1 MTINEKVAELRAK
14 MIAKGLDAYI
24 IPSTDPHISEYV
36 AERWKSKTWI
46 SGFTGSVATF
56 VITKDK
62 SGLWVDSRYW
72 LQSEEELKGT
82 EIEVFKLGM
91 DGVPNFT
98 DWLVKQLTVSNTVG
112 YDGMCIPRGMDK
124 QWRALFNYWNIN
136 VNSDYDLLEE
146 IWEARPAIPREPIFT
161 QKLEYA
167 GVSREDKINNVRKQM
182 KDKGVDVHIIATLDD
197 NCWLFN
203 IRGRDVT
210 YNPVAYCYSII
221 THENAELYIY
231 EDKVND
237 EVRAELTNSGIIIKN
252 YDDIFSSVQN
262 IEVGKKVYVDP
273 ARINAGLSNMIPAAC
288 QVVEGMNLSTM
299 MKAVKNETE
308 LNGVRTAMQRDC
320 IAMVKFQYWL
330 ENNIETEEISE
341 LSAMDK
347 IREIR
352 AESDMF
358 FGESFGTIAGYKGNG
373 AIVHYGS
380 SPETNVKLER
390 DSFFLFDSGGQY
402 YDGTTDI
409 TRMYHLG
416 TPTEE
421 EMIDYT
427 LVLKGHIDL
436 NLAIFPTN
444 TRGSQLDILAR
455 HGLWQRMLNYGHG
468 TGHGVGCFMNVHE
481 GPQNIRMDENPVTLV
496 PGMLISNEPGMY
508 RAGKYGIRIEN
519 LVNVIEAGK
528 TEFGNFLTFEV
539 LTLCPIDKKAIKKE
553 LLTEEEINWFNKYH
567 QRVFDSV
574 KDDLSPELRDWLAE
588 KTAAI

>member
-36 AERWKSKTWI
+36 ADRWKSKTWI

-56 VITKDK
+56 VVTKDK

-91 DGVPNFT
+91 DGVLNFT
-98 DWLVKQLTVSNTVG
+98 DWLVKQLTANNTVG

-124 QWRALFNYWNIN
+124 QWRSLFNYWNIN

-146 IWEARPAIPREPIFT
+146 IWENRPSIPREAIFT
-161 QKLEYA
+161 QKIEYA

-221 THENAELYIY
+221 THDVAELYIY

-237 EVRAELTNSGIIIKN
+237 EVKAELTKSGIIIKN
-252 YDDIFSSVQN
+252 YDDIFSAVQN
-262 IEVGKKVYVDP
+262 LESGKKVYVDP
-273 ARINAGLSNMIPAAC
+273 ARINAGLSNMIPSNC
-288 QVVEGMNLSTM
+288 QVVEGMNISTM

-455 HGLWQRMLNYGHG
+455 HGLWQRMQNYGHG

-553 LLTEEEINWFNKYH
+553 LLTDVEIKWFNDYH